1 MNAAM
6 NFFAPLARL
15 LETSL
20 ASVTS
25 VPTGLHSFAV
35 AGLIGGAILWL
46 LGGKL
51 LRPAFGLVG
60 IAVGALIGGL
70 LIPAVTPATIFG
82 FASLHVGMTLGAILG
97 LVLAVT
103 LFRFA
108 MGIAGAIVFAV
119 LGVLGAGVYLS
130 QTPGALPIEVPSAL
144 TSVDG
149 LKDAAG
155 KLGTDLADAAKK
167 VKDGTP
173 LTDLSKDGQ
182 TGAGSREVASQL
194 QDEIQDLWS
203 RTPSDSKLTITGG
216 AFGGALLGLIIGV
229 LMPKKSAALFT
240 SFLGAASLLACG
252 TWLAQAASIP
262 GHELLNRG
270 PIAWLGIWL
279 VTGIAGVVIQT
290 SRREKAAR
298 KAAPATEFK
307 GS

>member
-1 MNAAM
+1 MDA
-6 NFFAPLARL
+6 FSPLARFL
-15 LETSL
+15 QSSI
-20 ASVTS
+20 ASVSS
-25 VPTGLHSFAV
+25 VPMGLHTFAV
-35 AGLIGGAILWL
+35 AGLIGGLILWL

-60 IAVGALIGGL
+60 IAVGALLGGL
-70 LIPAVTPATIFG
+70 LVPAVAPATLFG
-82 FASLHVGMTLGAILG
+82 FAALHVGMTLGAILG
-97 LVLAVT
+97 FILAMT

-119 LGVLGAGVYLS
+119 LGVLGAGIYLS
-130 QTPGALPIEVPSAL
+130 QTPGALPVEVPSAL

-167 VKDGTP
+167 IQDGTP
-173 LTDLSKDGQ
+173 LTDLAKDGE
-182 TGAGSREVASQL
+182 TGTGSREVASQL

-203 RTPSDSKLTITGG
+203 RTPTDSRLTLTGG

-229 LMPKKSAALFT
+229 VMPKKSAALFT
-240 SFLGAASLLACG
+240 SFLGAASVLACG
-252 TWLAQAASIP
+252 TWLANAAQLP
-262 GHELLNRG
+262 GHEMLNRG

-290 SRREKAAR
+290 SRHEKSAA
-298 KAAPATEFK
+298 KAKAQPAAAK
-307 GS
+307 D